1 MKTIKEITVQ
11 IGTNATRVRTHNKQV
26 MVAANKL
33 VNDAVLV
40 EIAYCINA
48 EEHKT
53 VWYKKIRKNT
63 FVNSISLKDETAIQ
77 LYACLKAYFDEKYY
91 K

>member
-1 MKTIKEITVQ
+1 MKKQKEITVE
-11 IGTNATRVRTHNKQV
+11 IGKNAVRVRTHNKQV
-26 MVAANKL
+26 LVDSNKL
-33 VNDAVLV
+33 VNDAVLIEV
-40 EIAYCINA
+40 AYCINA

-53 VWYKKIRKNT
+53 VCYKKIRKNT

-77 LYACLKAYFDEKYY
+77 LYACLKAYFDNKL